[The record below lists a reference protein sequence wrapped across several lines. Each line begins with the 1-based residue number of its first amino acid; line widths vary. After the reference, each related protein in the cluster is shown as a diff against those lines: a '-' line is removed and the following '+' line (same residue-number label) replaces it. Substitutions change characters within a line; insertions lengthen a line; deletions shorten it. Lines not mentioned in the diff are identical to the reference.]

1 MKRFNAV
8 FPLALLSITPLQ
20 AQPAGTGVGAHLAYV
35 ANDAATGS
43 DFDENIRGELFGQLR
58 FNPRLAFEL
67 GYAHSTSTEEQG
79 VDNTGTYSI
88 DITSDDFYG
97 GVRLQSQA
105 IGAWSLY
112 GRGGLLYYRSEID
125 FAEEFF
131 GLKPGGE
138 IEEIEEG
145 IGYYL
150 EAGVSYAAAPE
161 LLLDLGFTYRVR
173 QDYFEDSRRP
183 FDLEEMGVT
192 AGLVWLL
199 R

>member
-1 MKRFNAV
+1 MTRMFAV
-8 FPLALLSITPLQ
+8 FPFALLLSTALQ
-20 AQPAGTGVGAHLAYV
+20 AQPAGTAVGAHLAYV
-35 ANDAATGS
+35 TNDAGPGS
-43 DFDENIRGELFGQLR
+43 DLDANLRGELFGQLR
-58 FNPRLAFEL
+58 FNSHVAFEL
-67 GYAHSTSTEEQG
+67 GYAHSTSTEEEG
-79 VDNTGTYSI
+79 TDNQGTYRI

-97 GVRLQSQA
+97 GMRLQSRA
-105 IGAWSLY
+105 LGAWSLY

-150 EAGVSYAAAPE
+150 AAGVSMAASPT
-161 LLLDLGFTYRVR
+161 LLLDVGVTYRVR
-173 QDYFEDSRRP
+173 QDYFEDSSQP

-192 AGLVWLL
+192 AGLVWRL